1 MSDLVVFVVVVAAMA
16 GIGVW
21 LGMIVAGRIDQR
33 MAPRA
38 AEPPPQPPE
47 PPTTPSVPQEEPS

>member
-16 GIGVW
+16 GVGIW

-38 AEPPPQPPE
+38 AEPPRPPE
-47 PPTTPSVPQEEPS
+47 PPTTPSVPQEESS